1 VLKIEMSA
9 KATTRPQET
18 SGSPHEER
26 EGNKNEIEARKM
38 LLVWSEIN
46 FALSLR
52 PQYILFSLSVVCL

>member
-26 EGNKNEIEARKM
+26 EGNKKQERDVVVVVG
-38 LLVWSEIN
+38 LVGN
-46 FALSLR
+46 
-52 PQYILFSLSVVCL
+52 